1 MLENLKKTP
10 LYQEHLAAGGKVVDF
25 GGWALP
31 VLYSGILEEIEAVRN
46 RAGLFDVSHMGE
58 VMVTGPGAIQWVDS
72 MVTNDV
78 SKIVDNQVM
87 YALMCY
93 PDGGVVDDLLV
104 YHFNADKVLLVVN
117 ASNTDKDWDW
127 LQEHCPEH
135 LELKNISPE
144 TAQLALQGPL
154 AQSVVQRLTDLNLE
168 EIGFFRFMD
177 QVSIAGVS
185 GLISRTGY
193 TGEDGFEIYC
203 APADA
208 PKLWRE
214 LLAAGKEDGVIPTGL
229 GSRDTLR
236 FEANLPL
243 YGQEISQEISP
254 LEAKL
259 GFFVKLK
266 KQSDFI
272 GKDALIAQKEKGLTR
287 RLVGL
292 TMVDKGI
299 PRSEYPVYDAKGNE
313 VGFVTTGSFSPTV
326 DANIAN
332 ALVDSEYLEEGTP
345 LWVGVRKRRLEARVT
360 KLPFYKREV
369 NK

>member
-1 MLENLKKTP
+1 MENLKKTP
-10 LYQEHLAAGGKVVDF
+10 LYQEHVDAGGKVVDF

-31 VLYSGILEEIEAVRN
+31 VQYAGILEEIEAVRK

-58 VMVTGPGAIQWVDS
+58 ITVTGPGAIQWVDS
-72 MVTNDV
+72 MVTNDI
-78 SKIVDNQVM
+78 SKIVDYQVM
-87 YALMCY
+87 YAMMCY

-104 YHFNADKVLLVVN
+104 YRYNDDRALLVVN
-117 ASNTDKDWDW
+117 ASNVDKDWEW
-127 LQEHCPEH
+127 LVEHAPEH

-144 TAQLALQGPL
+144 TAQLAPQGPL
-154 AQSVVQRLTDLNLE
+154 AQTVVQKLTDLNLDDL
-168 EIGFFRFMD
+168 GFFRFKD
-177 QVSIAGVS
+177 DVNIAGVNC
-185 GLISRTGY
+185 LISRTGY

-203 APADA
+203 APGDA
-208 PKLWRE
+208 PKVWQE
-214 LLAAGKEDGVIPTGL
+214 ILAAGKEYGVTPAGL
-229 GSRDTLR
+229 GARDTLR

-243 YGQEISQEISP
+243 YGHEISQEITP

-266 KQSDFI
+266 KKSDFI

-299 PRSEYPVYDAKGNE
+299 PRAEYPVFDAEGNE

-332 ALVDSEYLEEGTP
+332 ALVDSKYLEEGTP
-345 LWVGVRKRRLEARVT
+345 LWVGVRKRRLEAKVT

-369 NK
+369 K

>member
-1 MLENLKKTP
+1 MLENLKQTP
-10 LYQEHLAAGGKVVDF
+10 LYQEHVAAGGKVVDF

-31 VLYSGILEEIEAVRN
+31 VQYAGILEEIEAVRQ

-58 VMVTGPGAIQWVDS
+58 VMVRGAGALEWVDT

-78 SKIVDNQVM
+78 SKLVDNQVM

-93 PDGGVVDDLLV
+93 PDGGVVDDLLI
-104 YHFNADKVLLVVN
+104 YRFSPDKVLLVVN
-117 ASNTDKDWDW
+117 ASNTDKDWEW
-127 LQEHCPEH
+127 LVQHKPEG
-135 LELKNISPE
+135 LELENISPQ
-144 TAQLALQGPL
+144 TAQIAIQGPA
-154 AQSVVQRLTDLNLE
+154 AQAITQKLTTLDLN
-168 EIGFFRFMD
+168 EIGFFRFVD
-177 QVSIAGVS
+177 EVEIAGAEC
-185 GLISRTGY
+185 LISRTGY

-203 APADA
+203 DPADA
-208 PKLWRE
+208 AGLWRE
-214 LLAAGKEDGVIPTGL
+214 LLAAGKEEGIMSAGL

-243 YGQEISQEISP
+243 YGHEISPEITP

-266 KQSDFI
+266 KKADYI
-272 GKDALIAQKEKGLTR
+272 GKSALVTQKEKGLTR

-299 PRSEYPVYDAKGNE
+299 PRAEYPVFDAEGNE

-326 DANIAN
+326 NANIAN
-332 ALVDSEYLEEGTP
+332 ALVDSKYLEEGTT

-369 NK
+369 K

>member
-1 MLENLKKTP
+1 MENLKKTP
-10 LYQEHLAAGGKVVDF
+10 IYQEHVNAGGKIVDF

-31 VLYSGILEEIEAVRN
+31 VQYAGILDEVDAVRK

-58 VMVTGPGAIQWVDS
+58 IHVTGPGSVEWVDS

-78 SKIVDNQVM
+78 SKMVDNQVI
-87 YALMCY
+87 YSIMCY

-104 YHFNADKVLLVVN
+104 YRYGPEKILLVVN
-117 ASNTDKDWDW
+117 ASNTDKDWEW
-127 LQEHCPEH
+127 LLSHKTPGV
-135 LELKNISPE
+135 ELRNASKD

-154 AQSVVQRLTDLNLE
+154 AQKILQKLTQFDLSG
-168 EIGFFRFMD
+168 IGFFRFAD
-177 QVSIAGVS
+177 PVTIAGVQT
-185 GLISRTGY
+185 LTSRTGY

-203 APADA
+203 DPANA
-208 PKLWRE
+208 AKLWRE
-214 LLAAGKEDGVIPTGL
+214 ILAAGKDSGLIPCGL
-229 GSRDTLR
+229 GARDTLR

-243 YGQEISQEISP
+243 YGHEISQEITP

-266 KQSDFI
+266 KQADFI
-272 GKDALIAQKEKGLTR
+272 GKSSLIAQKEKGLPR

-299 PRSEYPVYDAKGNE
+299 PRAEYPVYNAEGAE

-326 DANIAN
+326 NANIAN
-332 ALVDSEYLEEGTP
+332 ALVDSRYLETGTP
-345 LWVGVRKRRLEARVT
+345 LWVGVRQRRLEARVT
-360 KLPFYKREV
+360 ELPFYKREA
-369 NK
+369 K